1 MTTPGVSGRA
11 TPGAAASAPQASD
24 PKPIADRSRVRLHRL
39 HLRAE
44 GNSWVVGRV
53 DTGSFVRLPPIGHRA
68 ITLLP
73 QTTVGEVRTT
83 LREESG
89 ADVDVAEF
97 VSDLVD
103 LGFVAEIDGR
113 PLPTAPVPRPML
125 PWLRPRH
132 VRWLLHPVVPLIA
145 GAVVLAAAVAIG
157 RDPVLAPRH
166 QDLLWSDSG
175 GLILLGNFGIVW
187 TLIGLHELAHLVTA
201 RAAGAPG
208 RISFG
213 TRLQFLVAQTDVS
226 GVWAAPRRDR
236 LAVYLAGIAMNLVI
250 YAGTVLAR
258 ATGVAGPADGLL
270 AAVGLLSL
278 GLVPV
283 QFLVFMRTDIY
294 FVLQDVTGCA
304 NLYADGSA
312 YLRHLAGWPVRR
324 FRWAADPG
332 EDPSRRLT
340 ARERLA
346 VRAYAV
352 VLVGGTV
359 ACLAVAV
366 LVTLPVAV
374 TVLTSA
380 IGAVL
385 AGGSAG
391 DLFDACAVA
400 AVSVVFVV
408 LWTRAWWH
416 RHGHRV
422 RRGISRHR
430 RQTGRR

>member
-1 MTTPGVSGRA
+1 VTGPGVSGRA
-11 TPGAAASAPQASD
+11 TPRADASD
-24 PKPIADRSRVRLHRL
+24 TMPIADRSRIRLHRL
-39 HLRAE
+39 RLRPE
-44 GNSWVVGRV
+44 GSSWVVGRV

-73 QTTVGEVRTT
+73 HATVGEVRAT

-89 ADVDVAEF
+89 PAVDVAKF
-97 VSDLVD
+97 VSDLID
-103 LGFVAEIDGR
+103 LGFVAEIDSR

-145 GAVVLAAAVAIG
+145 GSVVFAAAVVIG
-157 RDPVLAPRH
+157 RDPVLAPHH
-166 QDLLWSDSG
+166 QDLLWSESG

-187 TLIGLHELAHLVTA
+187 SLIVLHELSHLVTA

-208 RISFG
+208 RISLG

-236 LAVYLAGIAMNLVI
+236 LAVYLAGITTNLVI
-250 YAGTVLAR
+250 YAGTVLVR
-258 ATGVAGPADGLL
+258 ATSVAGPADGLL
-270 AAVGLLSL
+270 GAVGLLSL
-278 GLVPV
+278 SLVPV

-312 YLRHLAGWPVRR
+312 YVRHLAGWPLRR
-324 FRWAADPG
+324 FWRAAAPG
-332 EDPSRRLT
+332 EDPSRRLM

-346 VRAYAV
+346 VRSYAV

-359 ACLAVAV
+359 ACLAVAA
-366 LVTLPVAV
+366 LISLPVAV

-380 IGAVL
+380 IGTML

-391 DLFDACAVA
+391 HLFDAVAVA
-400 AVSVVFVV
+400 AISVVFVV

-416 RHGHRV
+416 RHGRRV
-422 RRGISRHR
+422 RRGISRQR

>member
-1 MTTPGVSGRA
+1 M
-11 TPGAAASAPQASD
+11 
-24 PKPIADRSRVRLHRL
+24 PIADRSRVRLHRL
-39 HLRAE
+39 HLRPE
-44 GNSWVVGRV
+44 GGSWVVGRI

-73 QTTVGEVRTT
+73 HTTVGEVRTT

-89 ADVDVAEF
+89 DDVDVAEF
-97 VSDLVD
+97 VSDLAD

-113 PLPTAPVPRPML
+113 PLPTAPAPRPML

-132 VRWLLHPVVPLIA
+132 VRWLLHPMVPLIA

-157 RDPVLAPRH
+157 GDPVLAPRH

-208 RISFG
+208 RISLG

-236 LAVYLAGIAMNLVI
+236 LAVYLAGIATNLVI
-250 YAGTVLAR
+250 WAGTVLVR
-258 ATGVAGPADGLL
+258 ATGGAGPADGLL

-312 YLRHLAGWPVRR
+312 YLRHLARR
-324 FRWAADPG
+324 FRRATDPG

-340 ARERLA
+340 ARERRA

-359 ACLAVAV
+359 ACLAVAA
-366 LVTLPVAV
+366 LVTLPVTV

-380 IGAVL
+380 VGTML

-391 DLFDACAVA
+391 DLFDAGAVA
-400 AVSVVFVV
+400 AISVAFVV

-422 RRGISRHR
+422 RRGISRRR

>member
-1 MTTPGVSGRA
+1 M
-11 TPGAAASAPQASD
+11 
-24 PKPIADRSRVRLHRL
+24 PIADRSRVRLHRL
-39 HLRAE
+39 HLRPE
-44 GNSWVVGRV
+44 GGSWVVGRI

-73 QTTVGEVRTT
+73 HTTVGDVRTT

-89 ADVDVAEF
+89 DDVDVAEF
-97 VSDLVD
+97 VSDLAD

-113 PLPTAPVPRPML
+113 PLPTVPAPRPML

-145 GAVVLAAAVAIG
+145 GAVVFAAAVAIG
-157 RDPVLAPRH
+157 GDPVLAPRH

-208 RISFG
+208 RISLG

-236 LAVYLAGIAMNLVI
+236 LAVYLAGIATNLVI
-250 YAGTVLAR
+250 WAGTVLVR
-258 ATGVAGPADGLL
+258 ATGAAGPADGLL

-312 YLRHLAGWPVRR
+312 YLRHLARR
-324 FRWAADPG
+324 FRRAADPG
-332 EDPSRRLT
+332 GDPSRRLT
-340 ARERLA
+340 ARERRA

-359 ACLAVAV
+359 ACLAVAA
-366 LVTLPVAV
+366 LVTLPVTV

-380 IGAVL
+380 VGTML
-385 AGGSAG
+385 AGGPAG
-391 DLFDACAVA
+391 DLFDAGAVA
-400 AVSVVFVV
+400 AISVVFVV

-422 RRGISRHR
+422 RRGISRPR